1 MRNKRRSE
9 RGSAFIEAGL
19 LFPLLLLICVGTADF
34 SRLFYTGMEVASA
47 AGAGVRYG
55 AMRQSNASD
64 ITGMQNAAKN
74 DVNISGM
81 TATAS
86 KYCQCEDGTGVA
98 CAGSCAT
105 QGPPLVYVK
114 VTTLATFQTLVNYA
128 MVPSSVTVTRTA
140 VMRAK

>member
-1 MRNKRRSE
+1 MRKKRHSE
-9 RGSAFIEAGL
+9 RGTAFIEAAL
-19 LFPLLLLICVGTADF
+19 LLPLLLLICVGTADF

-55 AMRQSNASD
+55 ALKQSNASD

-86 KYCQCEDGTGVA
+86 KSCQCEDGTSVA
-98 CAGSCAT
+98 CTGKCAS
-105 QGPPLVYVK
+105 QGLPLIYVR
-114 VTTLATFQTLVNYA
+114 VTTQATFQTLVNYPMIPA
-128 MVPSSVTVTRTA
+128 SVTVTRTA
-140 VMRAK
+140 AMRAR